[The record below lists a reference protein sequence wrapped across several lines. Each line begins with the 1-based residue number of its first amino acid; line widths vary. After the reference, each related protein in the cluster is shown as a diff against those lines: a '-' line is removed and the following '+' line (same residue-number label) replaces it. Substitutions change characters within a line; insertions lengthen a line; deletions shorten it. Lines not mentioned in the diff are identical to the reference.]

1 MTVSTRRL
9 PNSMAETSKKR
20 PREGRLRVLMERST
34 MVLRSRP
41 SLTQMII
48 MMAGL
53 ALQAN
58 LPATVT
64 MIQS

>member
-9 PNSMAETSKKR
+9 PNSMAEISKKR

>member
-34 MVLRSRP
+34 MVLRSRL

-48 MMAGL
+48 MMVGL